1 MAVAKLSQGVLD
13 VVSSP
18 IPCWEGPVLSTDY
31 SRSPVCHVDCP
42 GCPESDPAPG
52 PDSVPLAGW
61 SLAGTAVLTF
71 LVPLL
76 FALTGAVVL
85 RSSPA
90 GQLVGCVA
98 GLIIGMVIV
107 RLLVP
112 VSSRR
117 EGEAE

>member
-1 MAVAKLSQGVLD
+1 MAVARLSRGVSD
-13 VVSSP
+13 EVSSP
-18 IPCWEGPVLSTDY
+18 FQCWEGPVLSTEY
-31 SRSPVCHVDCP
+31 SRSPVCHIDCP
-42 GCPESDPAPG
+42 GCPESDPDPSL
-52 PDSVPLAGW
+52 DSVPLAGW